1 MFWKL
6 GVGSGIF
13 SNRGIDTQVMLILIL
28 VDVQYSENAVF
39 TFEKGSNCQNHS
51 SLGSHHLAKNLSSKI
66 SKFPP
71 PPSGGIYPS
80 PPTPYCYLENPEWRE
95 VIFEIGVLTPEQF
108 MFVPYIH
115 FF

>member
-39 TFEKGSNCQNHS
+39 SFEKGSNCQNHS
-51 SLGSHHLAKNLSSKI
+51 SLGSHHLVNNLTSKI
-66 SKFPP
+66 SKFS
-71 PPSGGIYPS
+71 PPSGGIYP
-80 PPTPYCYLENPEWRE
+80 PPLTAIWKTLGGGRLFLKLES
-95 VIFEIGVLTPEQF
+95 
-108 MFVPYIH
+108 
-115 FF
+115 